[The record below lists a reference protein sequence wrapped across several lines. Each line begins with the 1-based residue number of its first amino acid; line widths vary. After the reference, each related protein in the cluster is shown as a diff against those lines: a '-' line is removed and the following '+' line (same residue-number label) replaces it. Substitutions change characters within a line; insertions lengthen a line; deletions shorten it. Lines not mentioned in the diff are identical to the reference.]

1 LTINGNY
8 FSNSAMYPLMVNI
21 AGQSCTILSSTT
33 TTIQCQTSE
42 EPNSSQNQY
51 QGILKTY

>member
-1 LTINGNY
+1 
-8 FSNSAMYPLMVNI
+8 MYPLMINI